1 MIKKV
6 ALVFTLVLYF
16 VSLQNF
22 AFADDAYNKKMYL
35 DKMEKTLD
43 SNWLTPLKSKGKSA
57 VISFILDRNG
67 NISNVKML
75 RSSEDDQYDDS
86 TMAAIYKTDS
96 FGPLVEGQDTL
107 YVKAFFSPLFTSVS
121 ASEQLPGVV
130 PDNIINIANA
140 NTGADFS
147 EFDTNLGNQINANWN
162 PKTLNNIRSAVMVVE
177 LSKDGSLNTINLVKS
192 SRDGQFD
199 MGVLESILKSV
210 PLASLPAG
218 YNADSKKVQLN
229 FSYERSK
236 DKKTVDHHVV
246 ANTKNI
252 IGYDEYTKKIDAVI
266 ADTLGDRRYYR
277 QKDLMLEINIDKIG
291 KIRYAKIIKPSKDKG
306 FDLKMLSLIWNITFP
321 PIPDAMGVDN
331 ITLNYEILTQRERT
345 LHAFIFDYLLCIGR
359 TGIKSFSIID

>member
-6 ALVFTLVLYF
+6 ALIFTLVLYF

-22 AFADDAYNKKMYL
+22 AFADDAYNKRMYL

-43 SNWLTPLKSKGKSA
+43 YNWLTPLKSKGKSA

-67 NISNVKML
+67 DISNVKML

-86 TMAAIYKTDS
+86 AMTAIYKTAS
-96 FGPLVEGQDTL
+96 FGPLVEGEDTL
-107 YVKAFFSPLFTSVS
+107 YVKAFFSPLFTSVT
-121 ASEQLPGVV
+121 ASERLPGVV
-130 PDNIINIANA
+130 PDNTINIANT
-140 NTGADFS
+140 NTGANFS
-147 EFDTNLGNQINANWN
+147 EYDTNLGNQINANWN
-162 PKTLNNIRSAVMVVE
+162 PKTLKDKRSAVMTVE

-192 SRDGQFD
+192 SKNGQFD
-199 MGVLESILKSV
+199 LGVLESILKSV
-210 PLASLPAG
+210 PLAPLPAG
-218 YNADSKKVQLN
+218 YNADSKIVQLN
-229 FSYERSK
+229 FNYEFLK
-236 DKKTVDHHVV
+236 EKKMINHNIVV
-246 ANTKNI
+246 SAKNI
-252 IGYDEYTKKIDAVI
+252 IGYDEYTKKIDTII
-266 ADTLGDRRYYR
+266 ANTLGDRRYYH

-321 PIPDAMGVDN
+321 PIPDVMGVDN

-345 LHAFIFDYLLCIGR
+345 LHAFIFDYLLCLGR